1 MATIIVDELLCFI
14 SNKIDY
20 VTCEELV
27 ALCTKAFTA
36 VNIKESKLT
45 LFNTCQRG
53 PSDTPSETGIK
64 YRSCR
69 GDSSNENNVKDM
81 ITLFQELGATAPKF
95 AAVNLNLIPVVSA
108 DKVDVSALFQMVT
121 KLSNEVGRISQAMYK
136 QSDGMRALQ
145 SSVEHN
151 TSKVVAA
158 TAASYADKARQPAVE
173 PAKRRSSSVDPE
185 GNLQHSSKPIT
196 NENPHR
202 RDLDEE
208 TRHDEEWND
217 VNRQRRRR
225 RRRPLKTGQLIRNS
239 DDRVPNI
246 VGIKRTKTAELFVT
260 RLAPECTADDLK
272 SYILA
277 NLNLDATVKKIDT
290 ARNAEHYSSFH
301 ISCICNDPKVFYD
314 ENLWPE
320 HVLYRRWYPPRLTR
334 PRGISKPNAGN

>member
-1 MATIIVDELLCFI
+1 M
-14 SNKIDY
+14 
-20 VTCEELV
+20 
-27 ALCTKAFTA
+27 
-36 VNIKESKLT
+36 
-45 LFNTCQRG
+45 
-53 PSDTPSETGIK
+53 
-64 YRSCR
+64 
-69 GDSSNENNVKDM
+69 
-81 ITLFQELGATAPKF
+81 
-95 AAVNLNLIPVVSA
+95 
-108 DKVDVSALFQMVT
+108 
-121 KLSNEVGRISQAMYK
+121 
-136 QSDGMRALQ
+136 
-145 SSVEHN
+145 
-151 TSKVVAA
+151 
-158 TAASYADKARQPAVE
+158 
-173 PAKRRSSSVDPE
+173 DPE
-185 GNLQHSSKPIT
+185 GNLQHSTKPIT

-277 NLNLDATVKKIDT
+277 NLNLDATIKKIDT

-334 PRGISKPNAGN
+334 PCGISKPNAGN